1 MKKSLSFIEKL
12 EKLEKIVKTL
22 SLLKYMKCKEG
33 EWIIQRDYNW
43 EEKKVWVTVT
53 ASHFSLEDILA
64 IENAL
69 KLSEF
74 ENRFISTTITSKGEE
89 VILKIFF

>member
-1 MKKSLSFIEKL
+1 MKEMNFIEKL
-12 EKLEKIVKTL
+12 EKLEEIIKTI
-22 SLLKYMKCKEG
+22 SFLKWHRCKEK
-33 EWIIQRDYNW
+33 EWKLQRDYDL

-53 ASHFSLEDILA
+53 ASYFSLEDILA

-74 ENRFISTTITSKGEE
+74 ENRFISTIIKCGKNK